1 MEMITTDSFRGSR
14 NHRKIYSYLPKHE
27 KEIKK
32 FKNRGNQEVR
42 NKMQQTTEKNKIL
55 LVNRTRKSREYKY
68 NTKF

>member
-1 MEMITTDSFRGSR
+1 MEMITNDSFRGSR
-14 NHRKIYSYLPKHE
+14 NLRKISYLPKHE

-32 FKNRGNQEVR
+32 LKNRGNQEVR